1 MQQSVFRGLSLILF
15 VTPIVLLY
23 PLSTQFAEPR
33 IGKAQA
39 KRLEGDSGIHRNFR
53 HIYSLLAGIV
63 AILQF
68 SPPKADPMDTAVVQ
82 Q

>member
-1 MQQSVFRGLSLILF
+1 MSVLLILF
-15 VTPIVLLY
+15 VMPIFLLFTLFVL
-23 PLSTQFAEPR
+23 FAEP
-33 IGKAQA
+33 GVDKAQA

-68 SPPKADPMDTAVVQ
+68 SPPKADPMDTAVIQ